1 MLPLREKAD
10 HGGGDRNQAI
20 PITAR
25 PSHKMNNRTV
35 RGRPPDHQKGGSV
48 RRNRRVVRAITVT
61 RRFFL
66 IFSKDPFTAAW
77 SGKEAVHATSRHF
90 RPDPLASG
98 KEAHPGF
105 PATKKPARPRRP
117 CAGRIGRNFF
127 GFCPIT
133 PPDTAP
139 HPPPPPG
146 IRSRGG
152 PGGGPFL
159 PAESAALPSR
169 DPPSG
174 KRGRSDRRGF
184 QFPDS

>member
-1 MLPLREKAD
+1 
-10 HGGGDRNQAI
+10 
-20 PITAR
+20 
-25 PSHKMNNRTV
+25 
-35 RGRPPDHQKGGSV
+35 
-48 RRNRRVVRAITVT
+48 
-61 RRFFL
+61 
-66 IFSKDPFTAAW
+66 AW
-77 SGKEAVHATSRHF
+77 SGKGAVHATSRIFGRIPLPAERKPTPDF
-90 RPDPLASG
+90 RPQ
-98 KEAHPGF
+98 KR
-105 PATKKPARPRRP
+105 PARPRRP